1 MTLYNAFNWV
11 LLAEYAMMIVFAA
24 LDQKPIICVYWFG
37 AVILQLG
44 ITLGLK

>member
-1 MTLYNAFNWV
+1 MNLYDIVNRI
-11 LLAEYAMMIVFAA
+11 LMIEYALMVI
-24 LDQKPIICVYWFG
+24 LSLITNKPVAGIYWFG